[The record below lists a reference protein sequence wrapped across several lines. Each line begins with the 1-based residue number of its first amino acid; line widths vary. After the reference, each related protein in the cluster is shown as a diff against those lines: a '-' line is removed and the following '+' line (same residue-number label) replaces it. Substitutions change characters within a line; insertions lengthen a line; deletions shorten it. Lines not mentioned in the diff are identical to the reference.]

1 MYIFFK
7 HTICSKVL
15 DLFQLR
21 SKYYI
26 VAPDL
31 KMKYFK
37 MYDMVVLVLPS
48 SFKKNV

>member
-1 MYIFFK
+1 MFFK

-15 DLFQLR
+15 VLFKLR

-26 VAPDL
+26 VDPGL

-37 MYDMVVLVLPS
+37 MYGMVVLVLLS
-48 SFKKNV
+48 SFKKNM